1 MTRNSRFVA
10 GSMVVAFAL
19 GIALAA
25 VVVAQAP
32 PPGLGTW
39 TLNVVKSKFSPGPAA
54 KSGSA
59 TFTAVGSSIKAVV
72 DTVTGDGQKVHWEY
86 TAALDGKPA
95 PVTSNP
101 DGDTVVAKLINPTTI
116 ETSYTLK
123 GKPTTVNTRVYSAD
137 GKTMTVT
144 SVGTNGQGVKINNV
158 QVFEKR

>member
-39 TLNVVKSKFSPGPAA
+39 TLNVAKSKFSPGPAA

-72 DTVTGDGQKVHWEY
+72 DTVTGDGQKVHWEVHGSPRRE
-86 TAALDGKPA
+86 AGAGHQQ
-95 PVTSNP
+95 S
-101 DGDTVVAKLINPTTI
+101 
-116 ETSYTLK
+116 
-123 GKPTTVNTRVYSAD
+123 RRRHRR
-137 GKTMTVT
+137 
-144 SVGTNGQGVKINNV
+144 GQI
-158 QVFEKR
+158 